1 MRALV
6 IGQIPGAPDE
16 LLATLH
22 ERIDPVVSPVAIAEG
37 ALSHWVARTQSG
49 LLYVDR
55 WRSAE
60 GHAAAMAAPEVQA
73 AFADAGM
80 VYEAHVYEIEESL
93 P

>member
-6 IGQIPGAPDE
+6 IGQIHGDPDE

-37 ALSHWVARTQSG
+37 ALSHWVARTETG
-49 LLYVDR
+49 LVYVDR

-60 GHAAAMAAPEVQA
+60 GYATAMAAQEVRR

-80 VYEAHVYEIEESL
+80 TYEAHVYEIEESL